1 MIPVVIEEMR
11 ISHWSIS
18 CKKESSYAIVIHYV
32 WINGMYGKICN
43 MKSLDTI
50 SLNIEKLSY
59 SFTELHIE

>member
-32 WINGMYGKICN
+32 WINGIYGEICN

-50 SLNIEKLSY
+50 N
-59 SFTELHIE
+59 